1 MTDFVCSMSVTLS
14 VPLGLF
20 SLFFR
25 TPAHYFFSLVLFIS
39 RFHSFCFSFSL
50 SFYMRECVFFFS
62 SGHSFWLFNV
72 SQKQFIQKCFVCDF
86 RSGNR
91 IEYTTHLFYNRD
103 YYYIAYMGYIPFMC
117 SLLFFFHSHFVQS
130 NCFIESSHALYS
142 WCKPPVSGY
151 MIWMHAA
158 L

>member
-1 MTDFVCSMSVTLS
+1 MFYVCDIVSTFGSV
-14 VPLGLF
+14 F
-20 SLFFR
+20 SIFPNSRSLLFF
-25 TPAHYFFSLVLFIS
+25 S
-39 RFHSFCFSFSL
+39 RPIHFSL
-50 SFYMRECVFFFS
+50 SFLLFLILSLILHERVCFFFS